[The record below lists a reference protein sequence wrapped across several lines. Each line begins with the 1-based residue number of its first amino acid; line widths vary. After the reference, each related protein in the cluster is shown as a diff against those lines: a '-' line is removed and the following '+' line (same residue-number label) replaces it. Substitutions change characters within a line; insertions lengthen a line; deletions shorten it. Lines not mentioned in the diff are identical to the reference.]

1 MTLHDEWLFTATAR
15 TRSAASAGSRAAA
28 SAPTWTYPALR
39 VDGTAFNRRRKAEL
53 YFGARLH
60 VVAPSRGCSSAPA
73 ARSSRLRSP
82 PRAIPN
88 GVDLE
93 MFSPGSKQ
101 QARAGARA
109 TGSAYVVVYA
119 AQGARTN
126 PYKDFSTLRAA
137 LGRLAVPAVAIA
149 LGEGSAAERVG
160 SVDLRSRP
168 FVEPLEVVTHLRAAD
183 LYALATRADNHP
195 LTVLEALACGT
206 PVVASRVGGIPEQ
219 VHEQTG
225 VLVEPGD
232 PGALAAAIGAPWP
245 TRNDVPA

>member
-1 MTLHDEWLFTATAR
+1 M
-15 TRSAASAGSRAAA
+15 
-28 SAPTWTYPALR
+28 
-39 VDGTAFNRRRKAEL
+39 
-53 YFGARLH
+53 
-60 VVAPSRGCSSAPA
+60 
-73 ARSSRLRSP
+73 
-82 PRAIPN
+82 IPN

-93 MFSPGSKQ
+93 VFSPGSKQ
-101 QARAGARA
+101 QARAELGLP
-109 TGSAYVVVYA
+109 GDAYVVVYA

-232 PGALAAAIGAPWP
+232 PGALAAAIGALLADPERRARIGAAAAEDARDRFSVERQADAYAELYREVAGVP
-245 TRNDVPA
+245 TEAG